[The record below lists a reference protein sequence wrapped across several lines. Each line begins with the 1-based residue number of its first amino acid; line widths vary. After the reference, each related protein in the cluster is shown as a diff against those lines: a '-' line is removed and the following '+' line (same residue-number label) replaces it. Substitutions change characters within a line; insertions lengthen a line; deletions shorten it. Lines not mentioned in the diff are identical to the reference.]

1 MTKTLLIDGDILAYR
16 TASAVEY
23 AVCWDADQ
31 DIWTLTA
38 DAREA
43 KQRLDLEIVYL
54 KQRLEADK
62 VLIAFS
68 DTKNFR
74 KEVLP
79 TYKWNRKGTRKP
91 VILPELRDYCI
102 DAYPTRVLPGLE
114 ADDVLGVLGTSRTLK
129 GTKIIVSEDKD
140 LLQIP
145 GYIYRPSEDAVHKI
159 TKLKADRWFFTQVL
173 TGDSTDGYSGL
184 PGCGPKTAEKI
195 LQVGCW
201 DEVVE
206 AYENKGLN
214 ENEALTQARV
224 ARILRAPDYD
234 LRTKKVKLWTPKS
247 PTSPK

>member
-1 MTKTLLIDGDILAYR
+1 MTKTILIDGDILAYR
-16 TASAVEY
+16 TAAAVEY

-31 DIWTLTA
+31 DLWSLTA

-43 KQRLDLEIVYL
+43 KQRIDLEIVAL

-68 DTKNFR
+68 DAKNFR

-79 TYKWNRKGTRKP
+79 TYKWNRKATRKP
-91 VILPELRDYCI
+91 TILPELRDYCI
-102 DAYPTRVLPGLE
+102 NTYPTRVIPRLE
-114 ADDVLGVLGTSRTLK
+114 ADDVLGILGTSRTLK

-145 GYIYRPSEDAVHKI
+145 GYVYRPSEDTVHKI
-159 TKLKADRWFFTQVL
+159 SKQKADRWFFTQVL
-173 TGDSTDGYSGL
+173 TGDSTDGYTGL

-201 DEVVE
+201 GEVVE

-224 ARILRAPDYD
+224 ARILRASDFN
-234 LRTKKVKLWTPKS
+234 LRTNKVKLWAPKEAKS
-247 PTSPK
+247 D

>member
-1 MTKTLLIDGDILAYR
+1 MTKTILIDGDILAYR
-16 TASAVEY
+16 TAAAVEY

-31 DIWTLTA
+31 DLWSLTA

-43 KQRLDLEIVYL
+43 KQRIDLEIVAL

-68 DTKNFR
+68 DAKNFR

-79 TYKWNRKGTRKP
+79 TYKWNRKATRKP
-91 VILPELRDYCI
+91 TILPELRDYCI
-102 DAYPTRVLPGLE
+102 NTYPTRVIPRLE
-114 ADDVLGVLGTSRTLK
+114 ADDVLGILGTSRTLK

-145 GYIYRPSEDAVHKI
+145 GYVYRPSEDTVHKI
-159 TKLKADRWFFTQVL
+159 SKQKADRWFFTQVL
-173 TGDSTDGYSGL
+173 TGDSTDGYTGL

-201 DEVVE
+201 GEVVE
-206 AYENKGLN
+206 AYEDKGLN

-224 ARILRAPDYD
+224 ARILRASDFN
-234 LRTKKVKLWTPKS
+234 LRTRKVKLWAPKEAKS
-247 PTSPK
+247 D

>member
-1 MTKTLLIDGDILAYR
+1 MTKTILIDGDILAYR
-16 TASAVEY
+16 TAAAVEY

-31 DIWTLTA
+31 DLWSLTA

-43 KQRLDLEIVYL
+43 KQRIDLEIVAL

-68 DTKNFR
+68 DAKNFR

-79 TYKWNRKGTRKP
+79 TYKWNRKATRKP
-91 VILPELRDYCI
+91 TILPELRDYCI
-102 DAYPTRVLPGLE
+102 NTYPTRVIPRLE
-114 ADDVLGVLGTSRTLK
+114 ADDVLGILGTSRTLK

-145 GYIYRPSEDAVHKI
+145 GYVYRPSEDTVHKI
-159 TKLKADRWFFTQVL
+159 SKQKADRWFFTQVL
-173 TGDSTDGYSGL
+173 TGDSTDGYTGL

-201 DEVVE
+201 GEVVE

-224 ARILRAPDYD
+224 ARILRASDFN
-234 LRTKKVKLWTPKS
+234 LRTRKVKLWAPKEAKS
-247 PTSPK
+247 D

>member
-1 MTKTLLIDGDILAYR
+1 MTKTILIDGDILAYR
-16 TASAVEY
+16 TAAAVEY

-31 DIWTLTA
+31 DLWSLTA

-43 KQRLDLEIVYL
+43 KQRIDLEIVAL

-68 DTKNFR
+68 DAKNFR

-79 TYKWNRKGTRKP
+79 TYKWNRKATRKP
-91 VILPELRDYCI
+91 TILPELRDYCI
-102 DAYPTRVLPGLE
+102 NAYPTRVIPRLE
-114 ADDVLGVLGTSRTLK
+114 ADDVLGILGTSRTLK

-145 GYIYRPSEDAVHKI
+145 GYVYRPSEDTVHKI
-159 TKLKADRWFFTQVL
+159 SKQKADRWFFTQVL
-173 TGDSTDGYSGL
+173 TGDSTDGYTGL

-201 DEVVE
+201 GEVVE

-224 ARILRAPDYD
+224 ARILRASDFN
-234 LRTKKVKLWTPKS
+234 LRTKKVKLWAPKEAKS
-247 PTSPK
+247 D